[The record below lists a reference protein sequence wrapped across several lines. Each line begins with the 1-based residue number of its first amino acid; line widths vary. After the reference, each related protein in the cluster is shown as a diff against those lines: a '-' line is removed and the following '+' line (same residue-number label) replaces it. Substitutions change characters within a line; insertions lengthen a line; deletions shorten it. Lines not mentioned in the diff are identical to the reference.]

1 MRRHN
6 LLVIDDD
13 PAVHELIEFH
23 LQSLTRELMYARDAS
38 TGMRLAL
45 ERQPDVILLDVNL
58 GDSDGF
64 EVCRMLKAN
73 PDTTRIPILF
83 LTVEAGGEEAALALD
98 SGACDFVSKPF
109 EPVELKARVRAAL
122 RSRFLL
128 DEAERGTRG
137 DGVTGLE
144 RAEQLSQALPGALAA
159 GQFAGQPVHLLM
171 LELVSF
177 RALNPD
183 LDWDELDEVLGSV
196 ADVIRSTIRPYD
208 SAYRIRDAAFT
219 LLLSGASIEQME
231 LIAKSIVFEVEELPQ
246 RVGRSS
252 LKLCCRTS
260 RMGADSPAEAVQL
273 LESAEAALR

>member
-83 LTVEAGGEEAALALD
+83 LTGEAGGEEAALALD

-144 RAEQLSQALPGALAA
+144 RAEQLG
-159 GQFAGQPVHLLM
+159 
-171 LELVSF
+171 
-177 RALNPD
+177 
-183 LDWDELDEVLGSV
+183 
-196 ADVIRSTIRPYD
+196 TIRRRPRPRNHFRC
-208 SAYRIRDAAFT
+208 SIAFK
-219 LLLSGASIEQME
+219 E
-231 LIAKSIVFEVEELPQ
+231 
-246 RVGRSS
+246 
-252 LKLCCRTS
+252 
-260 RMGADSPAEAVQL
+260 
-273 LESAEAALR
+273 